1 MYITGNNLPPLQFQ
15 LWFVPIAF
23 LYILVLMGP
32 LGEEAGWRG
41 FALPILLKH
50 NSPIKASIILGC
62 MWALWHLPLFFIEG
76 TTQKALLMH
85 GFTLAIMSYFIYTV
99 MISVLITLLFTASG
113 GSTFSSIV
121 IHTMGNLTLG
131 AVPLIFS
138 RPGAVIYLFCLFV
151 VIGVIVY
158 KYKDIMWLKPNAFGG
173 MIDGKQ

>member
-1 MYITGNNLPPLQFQ
+1 
-15 LWFVPIAF
+15 
-23 LYILVLMGP
+23 
-32 LGEEAGWRG
+32 
-41 FALPILLKH
+41 
-50 NSPIKASIILGC
+50 
-62 MWALWHLPLFFIEG
+62 
-76 TTQKALLMH
+76 MH